1 MPLTLKIVSKQKH
14 ILGADSVR
22 VFSVHGGSIG
32 RASDNDWVLPDPD
45 RYISGHHAS
54 VDYRDGAYYLRDTST
69 NGVYVNRSDQPVGRG
84 TPIRL
89 YDGDELRMG
98 DYLFRVSI
106 IQVSQNEEESRGP
119 RLKRKEEDP
128 AALSLKLLSDH
139 AEAGEDAQERLDRQ
153 LSGRHSAG
161 DDMLSTVRVTDAEID
176 TQAEVDRKKVAA
188 LKQQESART
197 SAGDSLRLDNVPDL
211 PGLPRGA
218 PRGGERRDFTEA
230 VRLLLEHAGLDPANV
245 AREDEDEIIA
255 TAGQFIRSATDG
267 LRVLLEQ
274 RAKTKSQFRISQTGF
289 QATGNNPIK
298 LMSTTQEALENMFHR
313 QEDVDPEAYLGPLQ
327 AVEDAVRDLRLHQV
341 AVMKAMQVAV
351 RELLDKL
358 DPGELEER
366 FRQGAKGGGL
376 LSSSQKNR
384 YWELYQEAY
393 RSIAG
398 FPDESFTAVIGARF
412 ADAYDRE
419 VQTSASRDARK
430 KRS

>member
-128 AALSLKLLSDH
+128 AALSLKLLSEH
-139 AEAGEDAQERLDRQ
+139 AEAGEDEQERLDRQ

-188 LKQQESART
+188 LKQQESAHS
-197 SAGDSLRLDNVPDL
+197 SAGDSLRLDGVPDL
-211 PGLPRGA
+211 PKTTAR
-218 PRGGERRDFTEA
+218 RSERRDFTEA
-230 VRLLLEHAGLDPANV
+230 VRMLLEHAGLDPANV
-245 AREDEDEIIA
+245 AREDEDEVIA
-255 TAGQFIRSATDG
+255 TAGQYIRSATDG

-289 QATGNNPIK
+289 QAAGNNPIK

-313 QEDVDPEAYLGPLQ
+313 PDDVDPEAYLGALQ
-327 AVEDAVRDLRLHQV
+327 AVEEVVRDLRIHQV

-358 DPGELEER
+358 DPSELEER

-398 FPDESFTAVIGARF
+398 FPDESFTAVVGARF

-419 VQTSASRDARK
+419 VQTSASREARK

>member
-106 IQVSQNEEESRGP
+106 IQVSQNEEASRGP

-128 AALSLKLLSDH
+128 AALSLKLLSEQ
-139 AEAGEDAQERLDRQ
+139 AEAGEDAQQRLDHQ

-161 DDMLSTVRVTDAEID
+161 DDMLSTVRITDAEID

-188 LKQQESART
+188 LKQQESAHS
-197 SAGDSLRLDNVPDL
+197 SAGDSLRLDSVPDL
-211 PGLPRGA
+211 PQPAARS
-218 PRGGERRDFTEA
+218 GERRDFTEA

-245 AREDEDEIIA
+245 VREDEDEIIA

-274 RAKTKSQFRISQTGF
+274 RGKTKSQFRISQTGF
-289 QATGNNPIK
+289 QAAGNNPIK
-298 LMSTTQEALENMFHR
+298 LMSTTQEALENMFNRH
-313 QEDVDPEAYLGPLQ
+313 EDVDPEAYLGPLQ

-358 DPGELEER
+358 DPAELEER

-376 LSSSQKNR
+376 LSSSQKTR

-419 VQTSASRDARK
+419 VQTSASREARK